1 MVLKRWQQ
9 KPLPELSF
17 PAADP
22 SANLLSLLLAQRGV
36 NTPEEKTDFSGTHM
50 LSDPFSLLDMDR
62 AVRRVALAA
71 EAGEKLLIFGDYDA
85 DGICATAILWHYLHN
100 LGVQTAFYLPSREN
114 EGYGLNEQVVRSAAK
129 KGITLIITVDNGISC
144 HSEVELAKSLGV
156 DVVILDHHQPGEV
169 LPDAAA
175 VVDAHRTDQQD
186 AESLRM
192 LCGAGIALLFV
203 AAMEGGDTETA
214 LEQYAHLAAIATIG
228 DIMLL
233 QKDNRLIV
241 QRGLEILRYT
251 DDGGLA
257 ILMDLAG
264 IDRRLITAE
273 QVAFSLVPRIN
284 ATGRMGSATDALRLL
299 LEEDREEAVRLAEAI
314 CRQNDDRRKT
324 EAEITA
330 EIEEMVARQPELLQ
344 GRIAFFAGE
353 NWHKGVIGITAA
365 RLMQKFGKPVFIAST
380 EEGFAT
386 GSARSFG
393 DFSVFES
400 LSFSSDL
407 LDKFGGHRSAG
418 GFSCKSSDLLELKER
433 LEFFAKEHFSLMPL
447 PCQEID
453 LAMPEAALNLET
465 VHLIETLEPFGNG
478 NESPI
483 FLLEN
488 MTVRRTFPVKE
499 GKYVRFE
506 ATRGGRVYSFI
517 CFFMTAAAFP
527 FASGDRVDLLFSASS
542 NLYQGEE
549 RLSLR
554 CVDIRPAGFPYFA
567 YHLGLSIYEK
577 FLRREPISSADAKK
591 CLPVQE
597 EMREIWKTLISLPE
611 EQRTEE
617 ILFFKLFP
625 LRIGYAKIRFAMG
638 IMEEL
643 GLVSRSENG
652 LHPTESVG
660 KTDFRN
666 TEIYERLARIADS
679 ED

>member
-17 PAADP
+17 PTADP

-36 NTPEEKTDFSGTHM
+36 NTPEEKTDFSGTHT

-62 AVRRVALAA
+62 AVRRVSLAA

-100 LGVQTAFYLPSREN
+100 LGVQTAFYLPGREN

-273 QVAFSLVPRIN
+273 LVAFSLVPRIN

-299 LEEDREEAVRLAEAI
+299 LEEDREEAVRLAEAV
-314 CRQNDDRRKT
+314 CRQNDDRRKA

-353 NWHKGVIGITAA
+353 NWHKGVIGISAA
-365 RLMQKFGKPVFIAST
+365 RLMQKYGKQ
-380 EEGFAT
+380 
-386 GSARSFG
+386 
-393 DFSVFES
+393 
-400 LSFSSDL
+400 LSPPLCD
-407 LDKFGGHRSAG
+407 G
-418 GFSCKSSDLLELKER
+418 R
-433 LEFFAKEHFSLMPL
+433 LCRK
-447 PCQEID
+447 D
-453 LAMPEAALNLET
+453 
-465 VHLIETLEPFGNG
+465 GR
-478 NESPI
+478 I
-483 FLLEN
+483 FLSTHGMDVMNSIL
-488 MTVRRTFPVKE
+488 
-499 GKYVRFE
+499 
-506 ATRGGRVYSFI
+506 
-517 CFFMTAAAFP
+517 
-527 FASGDRVDLLFSASS
+527 VDLL
-542 NLYQGEE
+542 
-549 RLSLR
+549 
-554 CVDIRPAGFPYFA
+554 
-567 YHLGLSIYEK
+567 
-577 FLRREPISSADAKK
+577 
-591 CLPVQE
+591 
-597 EMREIWKTLISLPE
+597 
-611 EQRTEE
+611 
-617 ILFFKLFP
+617 
-625 LRIGYAKIRFAMG
+625 
-638 IMEEL
+638 
-643 GLVSRSENG
+643 
-652 LHPTESVG
+652 
-660 KTDFRN
+660 
-666 TEIYERLARIADS
+666 
-679 ED
+679 